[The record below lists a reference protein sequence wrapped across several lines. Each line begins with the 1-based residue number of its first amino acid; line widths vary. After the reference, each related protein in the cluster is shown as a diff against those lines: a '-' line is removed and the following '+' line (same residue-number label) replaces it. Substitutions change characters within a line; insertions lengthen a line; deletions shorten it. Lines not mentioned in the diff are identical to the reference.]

1 MINSLTRG
9 DPCGKICTHNMSGH
23 GKLGVAK
30 SDIQLAME
38 YFPRN
43 ICKYIFS
50 NIGVN
55 HTQKPAK
62 GPQKIGS

>member
-1 MINSLTRG
+1 
-9 DPCGKICTHNMSGH
+9 MSGH